1 MKSPFVALRNGIL
14 APTSEYGFKLFAGIF
29 ISYGWTLFGLNLL
42 TILLCAPV
50 ITAPAAMC
58 ALNRVLMKLT
68 LDGECS
74 IMKEYWAEF
83 KSSFLKVLPFFSI
96 GTAVSVML
104 GIVIYAL
111 LTAQS
116 LGLGEYFILALC
128 VIACIFIY
136 LVFTYAIALFVSVDL
151 PVGTNIKNALLLTLS
166 QPKRDLYIIFMPLA
180 ITVICALFFPYTIA
194 VFLILIPAFTSLIS
208 SCIIKPVLE
217 EKILLAEEE

>member
-1 MKSPFVALRNGIL
+1 MRSPFVTLRNGIL
-14 APTSEYGFKLFAGIF
+14 APMHGYGFKLYAGIF

-50 ITAPAAMC
+50 ITAPAAIC

-74 IMKEYWAEF
+74 IKKEYWAEF

-104 GIVIYAL
+104 GIVIYTL
-111 LTAQS
+111 LTTQS
-116 LGLGEYFILALC
+116 LGLGGYVILAFS

-151 PVGTNIKNALLLTLS
+151 PIGTNIKNALLLTLS

-208 SCIIKPVLE
+208 CCILKPVLE
-217 EKILLAEEE
+217 EKILLSEEE